1 MPSVLSSS
9 QESLKRA
16 SPQLMPS
23 ICPVACWVNED
34 EESLSSHTF
43 WLHAVQDSAATFQSS
58 KIFPSVNQAPFTNF
72 SSPIVIWDRSLSAF
86 LAIQWSTM
94 CLKELRMQVNVFPI
108 YSWLWPALGSRNGL
122 WDLGLSSN

>member
-1 MPSVLSSS
+1 
-9 QESLKRA
+9 
-16 SPQLMPS
+16 MPS

-58 KIFPSVNQAPFTNF
+58 KIFPSVNQASFTNF

-94 CLKELRMQVNVFPI
+94 CLKELRMQVFTLSFFPTTT
-108 YSWLWPALGSRNGL
+108 LPH
-122 WDLGLSSN
+122 LSTGIIGGHPSLAITELRLHL